1 MCRCWRQGDADV
13 SIESWELRKGLAVH
27 STQKSAV
34 LITRR
39 SMVSDL
45 IPGTIRSLGKGDSM
59 RLGS

>member
-1 MCRCWRQGDADV
+1 V